1 MTQRN
6 TTPSGHVD
14 RYHRQRLLPGIGD
27 TGQQRLRDSHA
38 IIVGA
43 GALGSAVAETL
54 CRAGVGALT
63 IVDRDIVE
71 ITNLQRQTL
80 YAESDLGDAKAHA
93 AARRLN
99 AINSDVRIDARAED
113 FTQRNAAA
121 LATGADIFID
131 GTDNFETRYLINDL
145 AVTTNRPFIYGGVV
159 ATQAMQ
165 LTVIPAGLPNATPCL
180 RCVFEE
186 PPAPGSTPTCDS
198 AGVLGPAVQM
208 VAALQSTAAIKWLVG
223 DAGAIDRR
231 LFTADL
237 WTNRIQHIDLGARKP
252 GCPCCGLREF
262 DFLEGEAS
270 TEARSLC
277 GRNSVQIVPGDDALP
292 GKVDLEDLAARLT
305 PFGAFEVRD
314 RLLRGRF
321 NDERSDAGDEALAL
335 TLFPDGRAIVSGTS
349 KLDRARTI
357 YAKYVGA

>member
-1 MTQRN
+1 MSN
-6 TTPSGHVD
+6 SASHPEHD

-27 TGQQRLRDSHA
+27 EGQKRLLDSRA
-38 IIVGA
+38 LIVGA

-54 CRAGVGALT
+54 CRAGVGTLT

-71 ITNLQRQTL
+71 HTNLQRQTL
-80 YAESDLGDAKAHA
+80 YAEVDLGDAKAHA
-93 AARRLN
+93 AARRLG
-99 AINSDVRIDARAED
+99 AINAGVRIDARAED
-113 FTQRNAAA
+113 CTQRNIVE
-121 LATGADIFID
+121 LAEGADILID

-145 AVTTNRPFIYGGVV
+145 AVSTNRLFVYGGVV

-165 LTVIPAGLPNATPCL
+165 LTVIPDRTPCL

-208 VAALQSTAAIKWLVG
+208 VAALQSTATIKWLVG
-223 DAGAIDRR
+223 DVGAIDRR

-277 GRNSVQIVPGDDALP
+277 GRNSVQIAPGDDALP

-321 NDERSDAGDEALAL
+321 NDERNDAGDEALAL